1 MINKLIFLFAFL
13 ATVLVSC
20 SDHYHASKNLN
31 NKIVAC
37 DLDSIRKRGRLIAV
51 TDFNSTDYFIYKGE
65 PMGFNYELLKTFSD
79 NIGIDL
85 EIIPE
90 NHIDRAFG
98 MLKSGEA
105 DLLAFSLPLNSSAE
119 SDVKFTVPIEETR
132 KVLVQRKPD
141 NRRSSERDGSDK
153 KLISNQIKLARKTI
167 YIQAGSSNPEQLIY
181 LAHEIGDSNNIIE
194 VPFEPEKLIQHVS
207 SGEID
212 YTVCDENI
220 AQVNSTYYPDI
231 DVNTPVS
238 FPQNFAWGV
247 RKNNSDALL
256 SELNRWIETY
266 KLTGSYALLYAKY
279 FRNPRSI
286 SIVKSDFYALNTG
299 KVSRYDDMIK
309 KFSATINWDWR
320 LLASLICQE
329 SHFDQNV
336 ESYAGAYGLMQ
347 IMPETGKNFG
357 IDITASPENNLKAG
371 ICYINW
377 LHSIFDSRIPDA
389 KERIN
394 FILASYNAGPG
405 HVLDAMKLA
414 EKNGMDPLKWEGN
427 VALWLLKKSLPKYY
441 NDTVVKNGYFR
452 GVESVNF
459 VSQVLT
465 RFEHYKNIIPQ
476 EETHPF

>member
-20 SDHYHASKNLN
+20 SDHYHTSKNLK

-141 NRRSSERDGSDK
+141 NRRSLEGNGSDK
-153 KLISNQIKLARKTI
+153 KLISDQIKLARKTI
-167 YIQAGSSNPEQLIY
+167 YVQAGSSNPEQLIS
-181 LAHEIGDSNNIIE
+181 LAHEIGDSINIIE
-194 VPFEPEKLIQHVS
+194 VPFEPEKLIQHVA

-247 RKNNSDALL
+247 RNNNSDALL

-299 KVSRYDDMIK
+299 KVSRYDDMIR

-336 ESYAGAYGLMQ
+336 ESHAGAYGLMQ

-377 LHSIFDSRIPDA
+377 LHSIFDPRIPDA

-427 VALWLLKKSLPKYY
+427 VALWLLKKSEPQYY
-441 NDTVVKNGYFR
+441 NDTAVKNGYFS

-476 EETHPF
+476 EKTRPF